1 MMNLF
6 GLNKESPSRGVRVTI
21 EYCPKNITMPYKI
34 KRLVNQ
40 TFLQVPCANS
50 NNDPFG
56 FSDEKRR
63 VGEFLNEIQLEY
75 LVNSTK
81 YKKSDLEIIEI
92 VESDPSLGSLLTE

>member
-6 GLNKESPSRGVRVTI
+6 GLNKAPSSHGVKVTI

-40 TFLQVPCANS
+40 AFLQVPCANP

-75 LVNSTK
+75 LVDSTK
-81 YKKSDLEIIEI
+81 YKKSGLEIIEI
-92 VESDPSLGSLLTE
+92 VESESSLGNLLNE